1 MSWSECL
8 GREPDESVERLLD
21 TLSACHQEAARS
33 NSNASS
39 AAIRH
44 VAACGGSFDTAVASA
59 LLTLGFKHAPIAAAR
74 RLIYDET
81 EEWVVERLEGG
92 EKIPGWGNSFFKK
105 GIDPAFAPIDLYLR
119 SYHPA
124 GASDRLDRISEAIFK
139 VTGKTLFPNAA
150 AYSAVCA
157 EIVNLPRGTES
168 SLFISCRL
176 PVWAEQ
182 YAEAQP

>member
-1 MSWSECL
+1 MSWSEWL

-59 LLTLGFKHAPIAAAR
+59 LLTLGFKHAPITAAR

-92 EKIPGWGNSFFKK
+92 EKIPGWGNSFFNK
-105 GIDPAFAPIDLYLR
+105 GIDPAFKPLDRYLR
-119 SYHPA
+119 SYRTT
-124 GASDRLDRISEAIFK
+124 DRLDLVSETIFK

-182 YAEAQP
+182 YAEARS